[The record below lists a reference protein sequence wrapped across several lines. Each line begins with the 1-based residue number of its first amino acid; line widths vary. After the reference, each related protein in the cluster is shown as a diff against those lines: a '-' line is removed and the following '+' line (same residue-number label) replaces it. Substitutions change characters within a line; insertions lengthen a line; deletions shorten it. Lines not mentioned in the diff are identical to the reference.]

1 MSRAG
6 EQNLMIDGPVGPLE
20 AVLTEGE
27 REGLLAVICHPN
39 PIQGGTM
46 QNKVVHTL
54 MRTARDLGA
63 STLRFNFRGVGASAG
78 EHDYGNGE
86 VDDCLAVLDW
96 AQNNLEVRELWLL
109 GFSFGGYVAAAAASR
124 LEQWPQRLVLVAPSV
139 EKQAFHLLKPLA
151 GPVSVMMGEADDV
164 VAPQAVYA
172 AFADEQDA
180 EVVRF
185 ADTGHFFHGKLV
197 PLKAEVERVLA
208 AEA

>member
-1 MSRAG
+1 M
-6 EQNLMIDGPVGPLE
+6 
-20 AVLTEGE
+20 
-27 REGLLAVICHPN
+27 
-39 PIQGGTM
+39 
-46 QNKVVHTL
+46 
-54 MRTARDLGA
+54 
-63 STLRFNFRGVGASAG
+63 
-78 EHDYGNGE
+78 
-86 VDDCLAVLDW
+86 
-96 AQNNLEVRELWLL
+96 
-109 GFSFGGYVAAAAASR
+109 
-124 LEQWPQRLVLVAPSV
+124 LVAPSV

>member
-20 AVLTEGE
+20 AVLTEGG
-27 REGLLAVICHPN
+27 REGVLAVICHPN

-86 VDDCLAVLDW
+86 VDDCLAVIDW
-96 AQNNLEVRELWLL
+96 VLQHEGVSRLWLM
-109 GFSFGGYVAAAAASR
+109 GFSFGGFVAAAAATR
-124 LEQWPQRLVLVAPSV
+124 LAQWPERLVLVAPSV
-139 EKQAFHLLKPLA
+139 EKQDFAALKPLV
-151 GPVSVMMGEADDV
+151 GPVSVMMGEDDDV
-164 VAPQAVYA
+164 VAPEAVYA
-172 AFADEQDA
+172 AFADERGA

-185 ADTGHFFHGKLV
+185 AGTGHFFHGKLV
-197 PLKAEVERVLA
+197 PLKAEVERVLTDQA
-208 AEA
+208 

>member
-27 REGLLAVICHPN
+27 REGVLAVICHPN

-109 GFSFGGYVAAAAASR
+109 GFSFGGYVAAAAAIATA
-124 LEQWPQRLVLVAPSV
+124 VDTA
-139 EKQAFHLLKPLA
+139 LA
-151 GPVSVMMGEADDV
+151 IA
-164 VAPQAVYA
+164 
-172 AFADEQDA
+172 
-180 EVVRF
+180 
-185 ADTGHFFHGKLV
+185 
-197 PLKAEVERVLA
+197 LA
-208 AEA
+208 ALRSTGGQCNTSCYSARQCNRCHCC